1 MEFII
6 LNQIILELAPLNAEK
21 EQLRQVKFSILPY
34 LKPDEKLLD
43 MQCNSSRKPMK
54 LQDPITYNVEPMPHK
69 IKFRFETDENKEQAL
84 IGDSYSVRVGF
95 EPEQIVL
102 KSLKVQIMS
111 VNSEPLIEDKK
122 LA

>member
-54 LQDPITYNVEPMPHK
+54 L
-69 IKFRFETDENKEQAL
+69 
-84 IGDSYSVRVGF
+84 
-95 EPEQIVL
+95 
-102 KSLKVQIMS
+102 
-111 VNSEPLIEDKK
+111 
-122 LA
+122 